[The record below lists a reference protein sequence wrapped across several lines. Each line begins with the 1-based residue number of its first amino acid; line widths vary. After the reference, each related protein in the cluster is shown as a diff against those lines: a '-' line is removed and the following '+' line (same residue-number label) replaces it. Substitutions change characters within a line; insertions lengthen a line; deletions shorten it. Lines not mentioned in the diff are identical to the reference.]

1 MMPATLSKA
10 IPGPVCRQLLF
21 FSTLCAAAALTAGAA
36 QATEANTADTITAPA
51 AAAPAATGAL
61 EEIVVTATRREESIS
76 KVPISITAFNQESL
90 DQRGIRDLTELVRFT
105 PGVSIDT
112 TGTNQISIRGISSSA
127 GAGTTGI
134 YIDDTPIQMRELGF
148 NPDETLPKT
157 FDLDRVEV
165 LRGPQGTLF
174 GSGSEG
180 GTIRY
185 IMTQPSVSQESTYL
199 RSEASYTQYG
209 QPSGEAGIAHGGP
222 IIDGVLGYRVSVWGR
237 YDGGWINRVDNAG
250 NITESNANYASTV
263 AMRFAMLWEPSENVK
278 LTPSLMFQNKQQND
292 LSTYWPA
299 YSNPGN
305 GQFNNATPERI
316 PIPDE
321 YYLPAIKLQVD
332 FAHVTFISNSAY
344 YHRNETDSY
353 QGTAFDLAYYQ
364 ALGWPNSLYPG
375 APPLGCG
382 SASTTP
388 TEPCSWYPLLDGK
401 GIHMPPGFAN
411 YSTPNTM
418 TNNQRSWTQEFRL
431 QSSDPDARVKWT
443 AGVFWQL
450 AQELSVEQLNDPRIN
465 SLFQAL
471 YGVNADYVYT
481 SAQYPIL
488 YYCPSAGYNTPV
500 TPNVPACDVYYNYN
514 KSYDRQIA
522 GFGEATIRLVDDL
535 SLVLGARYSKL
546 GFSLNHISNGY
557 ENYQP
562 YPAAGNESNTAF
574 TPRVGLD
581 WQANPDNLYY
591 FTFAKGFRPGGF
603 NAPLIPA
610 CGPGLIADGFTNGQA
625 PLTYGPDNT
634 QSYEVGSKNN
644 FNNVFKIATS
654 VYYVKWN
661 DIQQNVYISG
671 NCGLQFTSNL
681 GTAVAKGF
689 DLQAEASLG
698 GGLTFELSAGYTD
711 ARFTKDSISGLAL
724 KGEAISGNA
733 AINYAPGTSPPWSIA
748 AGPQYVFKAF
758 EHEAFVRVDWEYTSR
773 NPWLAPVQ
781 DPANSSQYEYGFS
794 YTLPA
799 TSFTSARAGMK
810 FGGWDVSA
818 FCDNL
823 FNSHTVVNYAQ
834 AQADGFNPAGPPT
847 PQENDFTFRPRTFGI
862 TASFRM

>member
-1 MMPATLSKA
+1 MPTTPSKPLS
-10 IPGPVCRQLLF
+10 GSRDRHLLF
-21 FSTLCAAAALTAGAA
+21 FPLALAAALLGTGVARATDANSSDTANA
-36 QATEANTADTITAPA
+36 QASGS
-51 AAAPAATGAL
+51 GAL

-76 KVPISITAFNQESL
+76 KVPISITAMSQDML
-90 DQRGIRDLTELVRFT
+90 DQKGIRDITELVRFT

-157 FDLDRVEV
+157 FDLERVEV

-185 IMTQPSVSQESTYL
+185 IMTQPSVTQESTYV
-199 RSEASYTQYG
+199 RSEASYTEYG
-209 QPSGEAGIAHGGP
+209 QPNGEAGIAHGGP
-222 IIDGVLGYRVSVWGR
+222 IIDGVLGYRASIWYR

-250 NITESNANYASTV
+250 DITESNANYANSTV
-263 AMRFAMLWEPSENVK
+263 ARLALLWQPSENVK
-278 LTPSLMFQNKQQND
+278 LTPSVLFQNKQQHD

-299 YSNPGN
+299 YSDPAAGR
-305 GQFNNATPERI
+305 FNNATPERI

-332 FAHVTFISNSAY
+332 FDHMTFISNTSY

-353 QGTAFDLAYYQ
+353 QGTGYDLAYYQ

-375 APPLGCG
+375 APALGCG

-388 TEPCSWYPLLDGK
+388 TEPCSWYPLLNGS

-411 YSTPNTM
+411 YATPNTM
-418 TNNQRSWTQEFRL
+418 TNQQRSWTQEFRL

-443 AGVFWQL
+443 TGVFWQV
-450 AQELSVEQLNDPRIN
+450 AEELSVEQLNDPNIN
-465 SLFQAL
+465 NLFQAL
-471 YGVNADYVYT
+471 YGVTADSIYG
-481 SAQYPIL
+481 S
-488 YYCPSAGYNTPV
+488 YYNCPQAGYTAAV
-500 TPNVPACDVYYNYN
+500 AIPNCDIYYNYN

-522 GFGEATIRLVDDL
+522 GFGEATIGLIDNL
-535 SLVLGARYSKL
+535 SLVLGARVSKL

-557 ENYQP
+557 ENYGP
-562 YPAAGNESNTAF
+562 YPAAGKSSNTAF

-581 WQANPDNLYY
+581 WQMDQHNLFY
-591 FTFAKGFRPGGF
+591 FTYAKGFRPGGF

-610 CGPGLIADGFTNGQA
+610 CAPGLIADGFTNGQA
-625 PLTYGPDNT
+625 PSSYGPDDT

-644 FNNVFKIATS
+644 FNNVLKIATS

-661 DIQQNVYISG
+661 HIQQNVYVAG
-671 NCGLQFTSNL
+671 NCGLQFTDNL

-689 DLQAEASLG
+689 DFQADADLG
-698 GGLTFELSAGYTD
+698 NGFTFDFSAGYTN
-711 ARFTKDSISGLAL
+711 ARFTSNSLGGLAVA
-724 KGEAISGNA
+724 GDAIAGNA
-733 AINYAPGTSPPWSIA
+733 AINYSPGTSPPWTVA
-748 AGPQYVFKAF
+748 FGPQYAFKAF
-758 EHEAFVRVDWEYTSR
+758 QHDAYVRVDWEYSSR

-781 DPANSSQYEYGFS
+781 DPRTNQYEDGFS

-799 TSFTSARAGMK
+799 TSFTSARAGFK
-810 FGGWDVSA
+810 VAGWDISA

-823 FNSHTVVNYAQ
+823 FNKFPVLNYAQ
-834 AQADGFNPAGPPT
+834 TQVDSFNPAGPPT
-847 PQENDFTFRPRTFGI
+847 PQENDFTYRPRTFGI
-862 TASFRM
+862 TATFKM

>member
-1 MMPATLSKA
+1 M
-10 IPGPVCRQLLF
+10 
-21 FSTLCAAAALTAGAA
+21 
-36 QATEANTADTITAPA
+36 
-51 AAAPAATGAL
+51 
-61 EEIVVTATRREESIS
+61 
-76 KVPISITAFNQESL
+76 
-90 DQRGIRDLTELVRFT
+90 
-105 PGVSIDT
+105 
-112 TGTNQISIRGISSSA
+112 
-127 GAGTTGI
+127 
-134 YIDDTPIQMRELGF
+134 
-148 NPDETLPKT
+148 
-157 FDLDRVEV
+157 
-165 LRGPQGTLF
+165 
-174 GSGSEG
+174 
-180 GTIRY
+180 
-185 IMTQPSVSQESTYL
+185 
-199 RSEASYTQYG
+199 
-209 QPSGEAGIAHGGP
+209 
-222 IIDGVLGYRVSVWGR
+222 SVWGR

-263 AMRFAMLWEPSENVK
+263 AMRFAMLWEPSENIK
-278 LTPSLMFQNKQQND
+278 LTPSFMFQNKQQND

-299 YSNPGN
+299 YSNPAA

-364 ALGWPNSLYPG
+364 ALGWPNSLG
-375 APPLGCG
+375 AVPPVALGCG

-450 AQELSVEQLNDPRIN
+450 AQELSIEQLNDPRIN
-465 SLFQAL
+465 DLFQAL
-471 YGVNADYVYT
+471 YGVTADSIYGSFY
-481 SAQYPIL
+481 S
-488 YYCPSAGYNTPV
+488 CPGTGYNNAVSP
-500 TPNVPACDVYYNYN
+500 PIPLCDVYYNYN

-546 GFSLNHISNGY
+546 GFSLNHYSNGY
-557 ENYQP
+557 ENYGP
-562 YPAAGNESNTAF
+562 FPAAGNESNTAF

-591 FTFAKGFRPGGF
+591 ATFAKGFRPGGF

-689 DLQAEASLG
+689 DLQAEANLG
-698 GGLTFELSAGYTD
+698 GGFSAELSAGYTD

-748 AGPQYVFKAF
+748 FGPQYAFKAF

-847 PQENDFTFRPRTFGI
+847 PQENDFTFRPRTFGV
-862 TASFRM
+862 TATLRL